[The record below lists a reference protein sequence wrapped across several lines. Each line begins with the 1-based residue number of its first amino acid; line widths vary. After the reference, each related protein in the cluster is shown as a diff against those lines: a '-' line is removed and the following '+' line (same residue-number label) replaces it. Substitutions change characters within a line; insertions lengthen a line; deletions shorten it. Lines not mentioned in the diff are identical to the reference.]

1 MEQVSVIARRL
12 KDGQVQYGWSSG
24 DKEEI
29 GRRLLKHYRLP
40 ERIEYLF
47 ALGKVRSCASE
58 KEIFHARKD
67 AENAF
72 FYETDGC
79 WYYVFRGP
87 FQIKA
92 PLALL
97 FYGIDKKGYGISD
110 SRDMME
116 KGLIEYM
123 LWEYLARDEI
133 FEALVRENCGDVNKL
148 AERIFCRD
156 RPMLTLY
163 EIKWLYHY
171 FDNWAVVF
179 ADERC
184 EKIVGYSL
192 TPVKRRRRETV
203 RR

>member
-29 GRRLLKHYRLP
+29 GRRLLKHYRSP
-40 ERIEYLF
+40 VRIEYLF
-47 ALGKVRSCASE
+47 GLGRVRLCASE
-58 KEIFHARKD
+58 KEIFSIKKD
-67 AENAF
+67 AANAF
-72 FYETDGC
+72 FYETDGN

-97 FYGIDKKGYGISD
+97 FNGMAKKGYGISD
-110 SRDMME
+110 ARDIME

-123 LWEYLARDEI
+123 LWEYMARDEI
-133 FEALVRENCGDVNKL
+133 FEALVRKNSGDANKL
-148 AERIFCRD
+148 AERIFCQG
-156 RPMLTLY
+156 RPMLMLY

-192 TPVKRRRRETV
+192 APVKRRRRETV